1 MMAMNQHIR
10 LPARMGF
17 EEFAAFVDTRPDE
30 EKWELLEGHAVMS
43 PTPIAPHQR
52 VVKNLTVFFAFLER
66 EAPRPWLVL
75 PGLSVR
81 VAELPASVPQP
92 DVLIVPNDGNEQWY
106 SDGPLAVFE
115 VLSPGTRR
123 RDLGIKCDIYR
134 RMPTIQDYLV
144 IAPKKREV
152 TQFCR
157 AQDWEPVRYVA
168 KGDVI
173 PLASVGLDLPLS
185 AIYHDMAV

>member
-1 MMAMNQHIR
+1 
-10 LPARMGF
+10 
-17 EEFAAFVDTRPDE
+17 
-30 EKWELLEGHAVMS
+30 MS

-52 VVKNLTVFFAFLER
+52 VVLNLSYFFEHRRRGER
-66 EAPRPWLVL
+66 PSWLVL
-75 PGLSVR
+75 PGLSVH
-81 VAELPASVPQP
+81 VPELPLSVPQP
-92 DVLIVPNDGNEQWY
+92 DVLIVPNDGNEGWY

-144 IAPKKREV
+144 IAPKRREV
-152 TQFCR
+152 TQYCR
-157 AQDWEPVRYVA
+157 AQDWEPVRYVDA
-168 KGDVI
+168 DNII
-173 PLASVGLDLPLS
+173 PLASLGLALPLS